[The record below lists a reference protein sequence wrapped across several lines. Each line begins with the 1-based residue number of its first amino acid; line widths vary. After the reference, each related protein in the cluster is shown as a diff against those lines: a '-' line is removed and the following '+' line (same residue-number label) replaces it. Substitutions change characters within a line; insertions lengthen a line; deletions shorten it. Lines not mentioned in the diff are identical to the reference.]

1 MKFRTLPVKR
11 KPVQNG
17 LFRRLSAVT
26 RNRKQRV
33 AAAAVPGAADMDLD
47 DGGSKISRALTII
60 FLIHIVAIGL
70 IFIHQKFLDDRP
82 AETSKVKPAAAAA
95 VASPVP
101 RDEGPRFSSSDRIYV
116 VKPGDN
122 YTRIAE
128 AEQIDEGD
136 LRLANE
142 HREIGPG
149 SLLRI
154 PPPRRI
160 VAEEPPEVTAIREN
174 TPPDTDRGLVEAVDV
189 TNAPRARLVR
199 PNTVPPI
206 TGGIPSAQRPAA
218 QVAAATPAPASAA
231 SGKTY
236 VVRSGDT
243 IWRISNQLKVSQDA
257 LMKANGISDP
267 KKIRAGMSLVIP

>member
-11 KPVQNG
+11 KPLNNG

-33 AAAAVPGAADMDLD
+33 AAAAVPGAADMDID

-82 AETSKVKPAAAAA
+82 SDTAKLKPAAAEA

-101 RDEGPRFSSSDRIYV
+101 REEGPRFSSSDRIYV

-128 AEQIDEGD
+128 AEQVDEGD

-154 PPPRRI
+154 PPRRI

-189 TNAPRARLVR
+189 TNAPKARLVR
-199 PNTVPPI
+199 PNAVPPI
-206 TGGIPSAQRPAA
+206 SGEIPSASRPAA
-218 QVAAATPAPASAA
+218 QGGTATAAPTAT